1 MNLKGWGEKLSMEN
15 KGLYYK
21 LFVIFG
27 LFFIVP
33 VMGFIYFAVKYDILA
48 DEHIPVFFIILLIF
62 FFFGFFMLRRL
73 FDKIGAISNSFAKT
87 VVEDLAQQKSPVGS
101 NELGSIVQSFQAL
114 ESELR
119 SSFQNLEK
127 KTSELATLKELS
139 DLCYITFNY
148 EELLYITLERALKL
162 TASDVGSV
170 MILNRPKRDA
180 FTIEASIGMGDFGEK
195 GMIIPFDESIA
206 KYAVINKS
214 PLLVEDIEMDSRFG
228 RQSRSHYA
236 TKSFICMPLKTISD
250 VIGVLTVSRRRSGAI
265 FQQSDV
271 DALTPLLSNAAFTYD
286 NLRLLRESDDLWKIM
301 RSLGMISRAI
311 NSSLRE
317 GELLKTLFQEIQNNI
332 PCDMIVVLT
341 SDSHRPQHL
350 CIVDFLAF
358 IPTTLNRGDSY
369 SSEGTVFDTVIKQQ
383 RTTFIDDV
391 KKFSQPTEEKLLIQ
405 NGIQTCLL
413 TPLKVEGQVA
423 GLSLLYN
430 VHVEDAARV
439 AEIIDI
445 FGDHLS
451 QALEKDR
458 LMDSVMKRD
467 KEMETLRLIGSALSS
482 STFDMER
489 LLAYTM
495 DMVRAVINVQAGC
508 LLLLKDDELVFSAA
522 FHLDMDKLKS
532 LRLKRGVGIAGYVA
546 DRGIAV
552 LANEAQRHHHFSP
565 TTDIRTGFHTRSILS
580 VPIISQGKVIGVIE
594 ILNKTDGDFNNEDE
608 KLLMS
613 IASFVSIA
621 LENAR
626 LYSETAAMAEKER
639 GIRNVFQKFVPR
651 EVVDRIIL
659 GDTGDRP
666 VLEEFKT
673 LTLLNIDIRGF
684 SPFAKKIGP
693 QKTLSLLNYFFSV
706 MGEIVFK
713 HHGIV
718 DKYLGDG
725 FLALFGAPVSSASD
739 ADNAVAAALEMQKSL
754 QKVNEICTSRF
765 GATLSMGVSIHTGE
779 VMVGNIGFEKKMD
792 YTVIGDAVNFVFKLQ
807 SLCKTWPNEILISE
821 TTVHAA
827 KTSLNVDQVDLFE
840 IESTL
845 DKLKIYRLLSEEG
858 K

>member
-1 MNLKGWGEKLSMEN
+1 MNPKGWGNKLSIEN

-27 LFFIVP
+27 LFFIAP
-33 VMGFIYFAVKYDILA
+33 VMGFLYFAVKYDILA
-48 DEHIPVFFIILLIF
+48 DEHIPIFFITLLTF
-62 FFFGFFMLRRL
+62 FFFGFILLRKL
-73 FDKIGAISNSFAKT
+73 FDEISAISNSFTKT
-87 VVEDLAQQKSPVGS
+87 VTEDFARQPLPESS
-101 NELGSIVQSFQAL
+101 NELGSIVRSFQTL
-114 ESELR
+114 ERELR
-119 SSFQNLEK
+119 GNFQHLEK
-127 KTSELATLKELS
+127 KTAELATLKELS

-162 TASDVGSV
+162 TGSDVGSM

-180 FTIEASIGMGDFGEK
+180 FAIEASIGMGDFGEK
-195 GMIIPFDESIA
+195 GAIIFFDESIA
-206 KYAVINKS
+206 KYAVMNKS
-214 PLLVEDIEMDSRFG
+214 PLLVEDIETDSRFG
-228 RQSRSHYA
+228 RQSRPHYA
-236 TKSFICMPLKTISD
+236 TKSFICMPLKTVND
-250 VIGVLTVSRRRSGAI
+250 VIGVLTVSRRKSEAVFR
-265 FQQSDV
+265 QSDV
-271 DALTPLLSNAAFTYD
+271 DVLTPLLSNAAFTYD
-286 NLRLLRESDDLWKIM
+286 NLRLLRESDVLWKIM

-311 NSSLRE
+311 NSSLRD
-317 GELLKTLFQEIQNNI
+317 GELLQTLFQEIRKNI
-332 PCDMIVVLT
+332 PCDMITVLT
-341 SDSHRPQHL
+341 WNRQKPRHL
-350 CIVDFLAF
+350 YVVDFLAF

-369 SSEGTVFDTVIKQQ
+369 PCEGTVFDTVIKQQ
-383 RTTFIDDV
+383 QTIFIDDV
-391 KKFSQPTEEKLLIQ
+391 KKFSQPTEKSLLIQ

-430 VHVEDAARV
+430 VQVEEAARV
-439 AEIIDI
+439 AEIVDV

-458 LMDSVMKRD
+458 LLDSVMKRD

-482 STFDMER
+482 STFDTDRM
-489 LLAYTM
+489 LAYTM
-495 DMVRAVINVQAGC
+495 DMIRTVMNVQAGC
-508 LLLLKDDELVFSAA
+508 LLLLEGDELAFAAA

-532 LRLKRGVGIAGYVA
+532 LRLKRGESIAGYVA
-546 DRGIAV
+546 DRGV
-552 LANEAQRHHHFSP
+552 TVSANDAQRHPHFSP
-565 TTDIRTGFHTRSILS
+565 AVDLKTGFQTRSILS

-594 ILNKTDGDFNNEDE
+594 ILNKTDGAFNSEDE
-608 KLLMS
+608 QLLQS
-613 IASFVSIA
+613 IAASVSIA

-626 LYSETAAMAEKER
+626 LYGETAAMAEKER

-659 GDTGDRP
+659 GTAADRP

-684 SPFAKKIGP
+684 SPLAKKIGP
-693 QKTLSLLNYFFSV
+693 QKTLSLLNYFFSI

-754 QKVNEICTSRF
+754 RDVNEICTGRF

-779 VMVGNIGFEKKMD
+779 VVVGNIGFEKKMD

-807 SLCKTWPNEILISE
+807 SLCKTWPNEVLLSE

-827 KTSLNVDQVDLFE
+827 KTGLDADRVDLFE
-840 IESTL
+840 IEPTI
-845 DKLKIYRLLSEEG
+845 DKLKIYRLLG
-858 K
+858 